1 MPEKSFWEHRWNEGS
16 TGWHINQVHP
26 YLQQYHSLLK
36 KSSPASLL
44 VPLCG
49 KSHDL
54 VWLLQK
60 GFSVTGIEYVQK
72 ASEQFFSQVLNV
84 EIPKSLLKNK
94 MIHYQYKSLHYVVGD
109 FFNFISDTLFD
120 FIYDRAALIA
130 IEPSLREKYVQ
141 KQSTLL
147 KDNGKIFLITFECD
161 YGIGPPF
168 SVSIEDIIK
177 LYQPFFTIQVVE
189 KKDIFHEPDSQRF
202 INQGASYLV
211 EAVILLSKK

>member
-26 YLQQYHSLLK
+26 YLQQYHSLFK
-36 KSSPASLL
+36 KSSPLSLL

-84 EIPKSLLKNK
+84 EMPKSLLKNK
-94 MIHYQYKSLHYVVGD
+94 MLHYQYQSLDYVVGD
-109 FFNFISDTLFD
+109 FFDFISDTLFD

-130 IEPSLREKYVQ
+130 LEPNLRIKYVQ

-189 KKDIFHEPDSQRF
+189 KKDIFQEPESQRF
-202 INQGASYLV
+202 INQGASYLF